1 MLFPFPITMKSVL
14 ELCGLLF
21 ASLDC
26 PEVNLNHEFTMPNPT
41 FAIRAEKRLFLGMNR
56 PASLDFQGMDFQNG
70 L

>member
-1 MLFPFPITMKSVL
+1 MIIAYRYAMTV
-14 ELCGLLF
+14 
-21 ASLDC
+21 
-26 PEVNLNHEFTMPNPT
+26 NPT

>member
-1 MLFPFPITMKSVL
+1 MFSHASQFSLFS
-14 ELCGLLF
+14 
-21 ASLDC
+21 
-26 PEVNLNHEFTMPNPT
+26 PT